1 MLPEAVRE
9 YLDAN
14 RDRHL
19 AELCELL
26 RIPSIANVRG
36 EPDRC
41 RQAADWLAE
50 RLEQIGL
57 SASIEPTG
65 GRPVVFAEARP
76 YEDAPTVLI
85 YGHYDVQPADPL
97 NEWDTPPFE
106 PSIRDGAV
114 YARGAND
121 DKGQLYT
128 HIMAMDA
135 WQNAGGGLPVN
146 VKVLLE
152 GEEEVSSPNL
162 EPYVAENAHRLSAD
176 AAVISDS
183 EFFAP
188 DLPCLVYGL
197 RGIVY
202 VEITF
207 YGPTADLH
215 SGSHGGVVVNPAN
228 ALGKLIARMHDDN
241 GRVALPGFYDDVR
254 ELTDDQ
260 RRLWNELPFDEADY
274 ARSLGVSELAGG
286 ESDRDVLQR
295 RWSRPTLD
303 VNGMVSGYTE
313 QGAKTI
319 IPARATA
326 KVSCRLVPDQD
337 PEKVLEGFRSFIAE
351 NTPAGIRSE
360 LTVHSTARPVLLSRQ
375 SPAIRSASAA
385 MAEAFGRK
393 PAMIRTGG
401 SVPIAELIQRLL
413 GIDAAMMGFGLSD
426 DNVHSPN
433 EHFRLEQFYRG
444 SCASASFLRELGAL
458 AH

>member
-1 MLPEAVRE
+1 MLPTPVRE

-14 RDRHL
+14 RERHL
-19 AELCELL
+19 SELCELL
-26 RIPSIANVRG
+26 RIPSIANVRR

-41 RQAADWLAE
+41 RQAAEWLVA
-50 RLEQIGL
+50 RLQRIGL

-65 GRPVVFAEARP
+65 GRPVVFAEARTH
-76 YEDAPTVLI
+76 ENAPTVLI

-97 NEWDTPPFE
+97 DEWDTPPFE

-128 HIMAMDA
+128 HIMAMEA

-146 VKVLLE
+146 VKMLLE

-207 YGPTADLH
+207 HGPSADLH
-215 SGSHGGVVVNPAN
+215 SGSHGGAVVNPAN
-228 ALGKLIARMHDDN
+228 ALAKLIGRMHDEN
-241 GRVALPGFYDDVR
+241 GRVTLPCFYDDVR
-254 ELTDDQ
+254 ELDEDE
-260 RRLWNELPFDEADY
+260 RRLWSELPLDEAEY
-274 ARSLGVSELAGG
+274 ARWLGVKELAGG
-286 ESDRDVLQR
+286 ESGRDLLER

-303 VNGMVSGYTE
+303 VNGLVSGYIE
-313 QGAKTI
+313 PGAKTI
-319 IPARATA
+319 IPARAMA
-326 KVSCRLVPDQD
+326 KVSTRLVPDQD
-337 PEKVLEGFRSFIAE
+337 PEKILEGFRSFIAD

-360 LTVHSTARPVLLSRQ
+360 LKVYSTARPVLLSRQ
-375 SPAIRSASAA
+375 SPALQAA
-385 MAEAFGRK
+385 AAALSEAFGRK

-426 DNVHSPN
+426 DNIHGPN
-433 EHFRLEQFYRG
+433 EHFRLDQLYRG
-444 SCASASFLRELGAL
+444 SYASASFLCKLEPL
-458 AH
+458 AQ